1 MRADPFRLD
10 TPSRSLPYRAALA
23 AARPFLTWALE
34 LDALAALYRQ
44 LGNRGDRFAERALEL
59 LDIAV
64 DCPSADLEGIPR
76 QGPLFAVANHPRG
89 AVDGLLLQAVL
100 GRVRGDVRLLA
111 NHLLARIPELR
122 DSCFFVDPFGGP
134 AAASRSRAG
143 LRAAHRWLRRGGAL
157 VAFPAGEVAHQ
168 HGANGA
174 PVDSPWRDTA
184 GRLALQTGAMV
195 LPVFI
200 DGSNSRLFYAA
211 GRVHPL
217 LRTLLLG
224 RELLRQ
230 RGRRLTVR
238 FGQAIPPGELERLSG
253 GDAASATA
261 VMREAVER
269 VTNAGRMGASSSV
282 AHPRAGATPAAVDDT
297 RAIERE
303 VAALQ
308 DACLLDAGD
317 FQVFC
322 TVAARIP
329 TTLREIGRLRAVAY
343 GAVGEGTG
351 EEVDLDEYDGRY
363 LHLCSWDRRQR
374 RIVGA
379 YRIGCTDRI
388 VDETGV
394 EGLYTRTLFRYDRSF
409 IERISP
415 ALELGRA
422 FVRAEY
428 QRNYNALLLLWKG
441 IGRFVAARPQYR
453 VLFGPVSISARYSDP
468 SHAMLIA
475 FLAQNHLDRSVAE
488 LLSATNPVKMRPSLK
503 ELPAVVPRTAEEAH
517 RLVCSLE
524 PDGKGMPVLL
534 RQYLKLN
541 ARLIGFNVDPE
552 FRGALDALMMVD
564 LTTVDP
570 AILARYLGPA
580 DAAAFLARHGFTRL
594 SSRICVRGAG
604 REESRGAR
612 GLRSGDCTD
621 DTDSLVR
628 LPA

>member
-76 QGPLFAVANHPRG
+76 QGPLLVIANHPRG

-100 GRVRGDVRLLA
+100 ERVRGDVRLLA
-111 NHLLARIPELR
+111 NHLLARIPQLR
-122 DSCFFVDPFGGP
+122 ESCFFVDPFGGA

-143 LRAAHRWLRRGGAL
+143 LRAAHLWLRGGGAL

-168 HGANGA
+168 RGTNGTPA
-174 PVDSPWRDTA
+174 DSPWRDTV
-184 GRLALQTGAMV
+184 GRLALRTGAQV
-195 LPVFI
+195 LPAFLA
-200 DGSNSRLFYAA
+200 GSNSGLFYAA

-224 RELLRQ
+224 RELLHQ
-230 RGRRLTVR
+230 RSRRLTVR
-238 FGQAIPPGELERLSG
+238 FGQAISPGELEPLSG

-269 VTNAGRMGASSSV
+269 VTDAARIGASSSV
-282 AHPRAGATPAAVDDT
+282 ACPRAGVTPAAIGDT
-297 RAIERE
+297 PAIEKE

-308 DACLLDAGD
+308 DACLLEAGE

-322 TVAARIP
+322 TAASRIP
-329 TTLREIGRLRAVAY
+329 SALREIGRLRAVAY

-363 LHLCSWDRRQR
+363 LHLFSWDRRQR

-379 YRIGCTDRI
+379 YRIGCTDLI
-388 VDETGV
+388 VGEAGV

-409 IERISP
+409 IDRISP

-428 QRNYNALLLLWKG
+428 QRNYNALFLLWKG
-441 IGRFVAARPQYR
+441 IGRFVATRPQYR

-468 SHAMLIA
+468 SHAMLVA

-488 LLSATNPVKMRPSLK
+488 LVSATNPVELRPSVK
-503 ELPAVVPRTAEEAH
+503 RLPSVVPRTAEEAH

-524 PDGKGMPVLL
+524 ADGKGMPVLL

-541 ARLIGFNVDPE
+541 ARLIGFNVDPK
-552 FRGALDALMMVD
+552 FGGALDALMMVD

-570 AILARYLGPA
+570 ALLARYLGTA

-594 SSRICVRGAG
+594 SSRTRVRGAG
-604 REESRGAR
+604 GAR
-612 GLRSGDCTD
+612 GRPSADYAD
-621 DTDSLVR
+621 DTDSFVR